1 MILVLLVVCLALTG
15 CSRKGSQPDAKHDL
29 NAAYGEFDQKQYDKA
44 FASAESY
51 LKRNPSGPGSAEAL
65 YLQGRVHEARAEGA
79 GANGRKEEARQ
90 ELVDAANSYQRAISL
105 QDPKPAPQVEG
116 LCRAGLANAAY
127 YLDDYQTAAR
137 EWSAALPLVT
147 QSNAKAWIL
156 YRVGLC
162 QQRLGSFETAD
173 QTFAQVQ
180 SQYASAAGGE
190 PARRA
195 ATRAGHRGF
204 YVQLG
209 TFTSPVNAD
218 RAIAA
223 LQKGRVPAARGTDPA
238 TGRQIVRA
246 GPVPSYPEA
255 KALKQYLAGQY
266 PDAVVVP

>member
-1 MILVLLVVCLALTG
+1 MSGLGEIYRRFTRQSARRRVVAAVPVRPRAAGGLEFLLVRTSDGQRWTLPKGG
-15 CSRKGSQPDAKHDL
+15 CER
-29 NAAYGEFDQKQYDKA
+29 GE
-44 FASAESY
+44 S
-51 LKRNPSGPGSAEAL
+51 LAEAAA
-65 YLQGRVHEARAEGA
+65 REAAEEA
-79 GANGRKEEARQ
+79 GAAGRREEAKQ
-90 ELVDAANSYQRAISL
+90 HLVDAANAYQRAISL
-105 QDPKPAPQVEG
+105 QDPKPPPQVEG

-127 YLDDYQTAAR
+127 YLDDYPTAAR
-137 EWSAALPLVT
+137 EWAAAMPLVT
-147 QSNAKAWIL
+147 QADAKAWML

-162 QQRLGSFETAD
+162 QQRLGSFEAAD
-173 QTFAQVQ
+173 QTFAQVR
-180 SQYASAAGGE
+180 SQYPAAAGGE

-195 ATRAGHRGF
+195 ATRAGLRGF
-204 YVQLG
+204 YVQVG

-223 LQKGRVPAARGTDPA
+223 LHKGRVPAARGTDPA

>member
-1 MILVLLVVCLALTG
+1 MSIAGGLLAICLALAG
-15 CSRKGSQPDAKHDL
+15 CSGKHAAKQDL
-29 NAAYGEFDQKQYDKA
+29 NAAYGELDQKHYDKA
-44 FASAESY
+44 FASAEAY
-51 LKRNPSGPGSAEAL
+51 LKRNPKGPGSAEAL
-65 YLQGRVHEARAEGA
+65 YLQGRVHEARAEEA
-79 GANGRKEEARQ
+79 GASGRKEEARQ
-90 ELVDAANSYQRAISL
+90 NLVDAANAYQRAISL
-105 QDPKPAPQVEG
+105 QDPRPAPQVEG

-137 EWSAALPLVT
+137 EWAAALPLVA
-147 QSNAKAWIL
+147 QADAKAWIL

-162 QQRLGSFETAD
+162 QQRLGSFQEAD
-173 QTFAQVQ
+173 QTFAQVR
-180 SQYASAAGGE
+180 SQFPDAADGE

-195 ATRAGHRGF
+195 ATRGGHRGF
-204 YVQLG
+204 YVQVG